1 MPSISYYIKAVR
13 RRWAHQ
19 KANRRLQTMALRV
32 KEHAPSSE
40 GMAPVVFF
48 NASSRLEN
56 TSQNAAFS
64 QLASWGLRLS
74 GTPVVHLVCGAGM
87 TRCVLGTNR
96 DDPSQEPP
104 CRRCI
109 AQSVRTYS
117 GAKAEWCIYQTDED
131 LEAALESLSLDEM
144 VAFEYKGLP
153 LGELVLSSLRWT
165 LRRHHLLDDE
175 ATRSLCC
182 DFLRSAWSIAQKFT
196 AMLDKYKPQ
205 AVVVFNGMFFPE
217 ATVRYL
223 AQQRGIRVVSH
234 EVGFRP
240 LSGFFTTGQATAS
253 PIDLPADFVL
263 NEARNVE
270 LDAYLAQRFKG
281 NFQMAGV
288 RFWPEMNGMPPEFW
302 EKARAFKQVVP
313 VFTNVV
319 FDTSQT
325 HANVIFPH
333 MFAWLDSVLEAVKA
347 HPETLFVL
355 RAHPDENRPGKES
368 RESVAQW
375 VARNQVEQLPNVY
388 YLDADQYI
396 DSYELIRGSKFTMV
410 YNSTIGLEA
419 AILGST
425 VLCGGASRFTD
436 DEIAILPES
445 EDAFDAKLKAL
456 LDAEMVETPAVFKE
470 NARRFFYYQVF
481 HRALPFGEFLEEDQY
496 WKGYVQLTNFG
507 WPKLQPENSVT
518 MQVIVNGILEDE
530 AFAMPL
536 KGEKQGALVTHQ
548 NIDRS

>member
-1 MPSISYYIKAVR
+1 MPSISYGINAVK

-32 KEHAPSSE
+32 QEHAPSSE
-40 GMAPVVFF
+40 GVAPVVFF
-48 NASSRLEN
+48 NASTRLEA

-74 GTPVVHLVCGAGM
+74 GTPVVHVVCGAGM

-109 AQSVRTYS
+109 SQSVRTYS
-117 GAKAEWCIYQTDED
+117 GAKAEWCIYEADED
-131 LEAALESLSLDEM
+131 LDAALESLSLIEM
-144 VAFEYKGLP
+144 AAFEYQGLP
-153 LGELVLSSLRWT
+153 LGDLVLSSLRWT
-165 LRRHHLLDDE
+165 LRRHHLQDDE
-175 ATRSLCC
+175 ATRSLYR
-182 DFLRSAWSIAQKFT
+182 DFLRSAWSIAEKFT
-196 AMLDKYKPQ
+196 TVLDKYKPQ

-217 ATVRYL
+217 ATARYL
-223 AQQRGIRVVSH
+223 AQQRGIKVVSH

-263 NEARNVE
+263 NDAQNAE
-270 LDAYLAQRFKG
+270 LDAYLTQRFKG

-302 EKARAFKQVVP
+302 EKAKAFRQVVP

-333 MFAWLDSVLEAVKA
+333 MFAWLDEVLEAVKA

-375 VARNQVEQLPNVY
+375 VERSHIEQLPNVY

-425 VLCGGASRFTD
+425 VFCGGASRFTE

-445 EDAFDAKLKAL
+445 QDAFRGELEAL
-456 LDAEMVETPAVFKE
+456 LDAETVETPAVFKE

-481 HRALPFGEFLEEDQY
+481 HRALPFEDFLKEDKF
-496 WKGYVQLTNFG
+496 WKGYVQLTNFD
-507 WPKLQPENSVT
+507 WPKLQPEQSAT

-530 AFAMPL
+530 PFAMP
-536 KGEKQGALVTHQ
+536 GDSISG
-548 NIDRS
+548 IG

>member
-1 MPSISYYIKAVR
+1 MPSISYRIHALK
-13 RRWAHQ
+13 RRWAHR

-32 KEHAPSSE
+32 QEHAPSTE
-40 GMAPVVFF
+40 GVAPVIFF

-64 QLASWGLRLS
+64 LLASWGLRLS

-96 DDPSQEPP
+96 DDPAQEPP

-109 AQSVRTYS
+109 SQSVRTYS
-117 GAKAEWCIYQTDED
+117 GAKAEWSIFKADEKLD
-131 LEAALESLSLDEM
+131 AALESLNLDELM
-144 VAFEYKGLP
+144 HFEYEGLP

-165 LRRHHLLDDE
+165 LRRHHLQDDE
-175 ATRSLCC
+175 ATRFFCRE
-182 DFLRSAWSIAQKFT
+182 FLRSAWSIAQKFT
-196 AMLDKYKPQ
+196 PMLEKYKPQ

-223 AQQRGIRVVSH
+223 AQQRGIKVVSH

-263 NEARNVE
+263 DDARNAE

-302 EKARAFKQVVP
+302 EKAKTFKQVVP

-333 MFAWLDSVLEAVKA
+333 MFAWLDRVLESVKA

-375 VARNQVEQLPNVY
+375 VERNQVEQLPNVY

-419 AILGST
+419 AILG
-425 VLCGGASRFTD
+425 
-436 DEIAILPES
+436 
-445 EDAFDAKLKAL
+445 
-456 LDAEMVETPAVFKE
+456 
-470 NARRFFYYQVF
+470 
-481 HRALPFGEFLEEDQY
+481 
-496 WKGYVQLTNFG
+496 
-507 WPKLQPENSVT
+507 
-518 MQVIVNGILEDE
+518 
-530 AFAMPL
+530 
-536 KGEKQGALVTHQ
+536 
-548 NIDRS
+548 